1 MAYAGAGVRGAA
13 ATAPFF
19 LGSCP
24 VQSILWERGEQA
36 SVSTIFQDKKNNAR
50 VKQVGGH
57 GGSEGFLLV
66 QGNSGPPYYVSRKH
80 LIPCDDEGNPDLEA
94 TAEIPDPEDTPE
106 GIPDPKV
113 GVIETRLNINTSSAE
128 EIARRIPGIGYTTAK
143 KIKQVQLSLP
153 GEVFRNVE
161 QVKEVGPR
169 VNWDAVMKANLFFL
183 G

>member
-1 MAYAGAGVRGAA
+1 M
-13 ATAPFF
+13 
-19 LGSCP
+19 
-24 VQSILWERGEQA
+24 
-36 SVSTIFQDKKNNAR
+36 STIFQDKKNNAR

-94 TAEIPDPEDTPE
+94 TAEIPDLEDTPE

-113 GVIETRLNINTSSAE
+113 GVIETRLNINTASAE

-153 GEVFRNVE
+153 GEVFRNVD